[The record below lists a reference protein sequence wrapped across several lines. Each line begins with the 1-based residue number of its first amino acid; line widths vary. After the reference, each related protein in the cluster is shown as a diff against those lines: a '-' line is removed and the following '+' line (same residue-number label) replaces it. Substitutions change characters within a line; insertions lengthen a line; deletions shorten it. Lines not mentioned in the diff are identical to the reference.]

1 MKLRVKFEDWEQ
13 SLKES
18 ILTNYNN
25 SQIIEYKDSN
35 VSELLEKALQILRK
49 NQQRLGKKKSF
60 FIKRNFRKSSI

>member
-1 MKLRVKFEDWEQ
+1 MKLRVKVEDWEQ

-35 VSELLEKALQILRK
+35 VTEQLEKALQILRK
-49 NQQRLGKKKSF
+49 NQQRLGKKKF
-60 FIKRNFRKSSI
+60 FYLKKF

>member
-35 VSELLEKALQILRK
+35 VNELLEKALQILRK
-49 NQQRLGKKKSF
+49 N
-60 FIKRNFRKSSI
+60 

>member
-35 VSELLEKALQILRK
+35 VSELLEKALQILE
-49 NQQRLGKKKSF
+49 KKSTKTWQKKF
-60 FIKRNFRKSSI
+60 FYQKKF